1 MIEKKSE
8 YTIDEIYIGQKTQF
22 NIIITEDM
30 INEFAKLS
38 GDYNPLHMD
47 ENYGH
52 TSKFGK
58 RICHGML
65 LAGFFS
71 RLVGMYIPGKN
82 SLYFSQSLNFIS
94 PCFINDEI
102 VVIGEVIDKSP
113 SSKIITLKTTIHN
126 LNGQELVKGKAKVIM
141 RK

>member
-1 MIEKKSE
+1 
-8 YTIDEIYIGQKTQF
+8 
-22 NIIITEDM
+22 
-30 INEFAKLS
+30 
-38 GDYNPLHMD
+38 
-47 ENYGH
+47 
-52 TSKFGK
+52 
-58 RICHGML
+58 ML

-71 RLVGMYIPGKN
+71 RLVGMYLPGKN

-102 VVIGEVIDKSP
+102 VVIGEVINKSP